1 MALAWAAAVRFVLI
15 VLIVALHCVVG
26 CCAVRCGDTKQALAA
41 EEEARRAAKA
51 EALTRKVRQD
61 REAQRAQ
68 QQRAQEQQAERQ
80 RQQEAER
87 AAAEEAAAAI
97 SVTTTAAA
105 AASAGAGGGQSGQ
118 FSMNASEPDSY
129 DYDAA
134 AARRSEYQTAAAAAQ
149 DSTAAAPA
157 AAPAASGGGGS
168 SSASAALFPEGGL
181 YWTVVGDPAYGE
193 AQPALDHDTCAQYA
207 VQWDVFRDN
216 NPQLM
221 VFYEGLPNWTPWSQ
235 LRHSLGL

>member
-1 MALAWAAAVRFVLI
+1 MVLAWAAAVRFVLI

-134 AARRSEYQTAAAAAQ
+134 ARRSEYQTAAAAAQ

-157 AAPAASGGGGS
+157 TAPAASGGGGS
-168 SSASAALFPEGGL
+168 SSAALFPGGGL

>member
-157 AAPAASGGGGS
+157 TAPAASGGGGS
-168 SSASAALFPEGGL
+168 SSASAALFPGGGL